1 MKEGKKSPKQLASYT
16 NRITVGKTVTSP
28 LSLFKVVYCKRK
40 VHCYTPKPCYRKKL
54 CPKSRGCDMA
64 NKENE
69 LACAG
74 NLPAKL
80 HNSRTHLLN
89 SSDSGSS
96 QTEGPSSKY
105 SGFFSEVSQDHETMA
120 QVLFS
125 RNLRLNVALT
135 FWRRRSISELVAY
148 LVRIQDLGVVV
159 DCLPVLTN
167 RYVIVGLN
175 WLQAVIKRWWSELS
189 AHTEKAEDGNIHIL
203 KQQLSVLWEQENHL
217 TLVPGYTGSIA
228 KIFYA
233 LKDLVQTD
241 GSFVVHD
248 VPSGSYVVEVIS
260 PAHKFEPVR
269 VDITSKGKMRA
280 RYVNYIK
287 PSEVVRLPYPLQ
299 MKSSGPPSYFIK
311 RESWGWTDFLMN
323 PMVMM
328 MVLPLL
334 IFVLLPKV
342 VNTSDPDM
350 RREMEQSMN
359 MLNSNHELPDVSE
372 FMTRLFSSKSS
383 SKSGGSSSKAGKSSS
398 GKRR

>member
-1 MKEGKKSPKQLASYT
+1 VAAAMAVRCGAAWLVLLCLFA
-16 NRITVGKTVTSP
+16 SP
-28 LSLFKVVYCKRK
+28 LPDGAYGSEAVGTAESPGSAGPGERFKI
-40 VHCYTPKPCYRKKL
+40 
-54 CPKSRGCDMA
+54 
-64 NKENE
+64 
-69 LACAG
+69 
-74 NLPAKL
+74 
-80 HNSRTHLLN
+80 
-89 SSDSGSS
+89 
-96 QTEGPSSKY
+96 EG
-105 SGFFSEVSQDHETMA
+105 
-120 QVLFS
+120 
-125 RNLRLNVALT
+125 R
-135 FWRRRSISELVAY
+135 
-148 LVRIQDLGVVV
+148 
-159 DCLPVLTN
+159 
-167 RYVIVGLN
+167 
-175 WLQAVIKRWWSELS
+175 AV
-189 AHTEKAEDGNIHIL
+189 
-203 KQQLSVLWEQENHL
+203 
-217 TLVPGYTGSIA
+217 VPGVKPQDWIA
-228 KIFYA
+228 GARVLVDGEEHVGF
-233 LKDLVQTD
+233 LKTD

-287 PSEVVRLPYPLQ
+287 TSEVVRLPYPLQ

-383 SKSGGSSSKAGKSSS
+383 SKSGSSSSKTGKSSS